1 VSDSRRRKAS
11 QDRFVAVAARKSLWA
26 RILYRGMAVARLHTV
41 SALCMLTQGLNVA
54 RFYARSTVPPGINPD
69 RSRRLADTGTE
80 LALERTLMASERTL
94 MAWVR
99 TSLAL
104 ISFGFTLGKLGDAL
118 QSANVTLWRD
128 RTTDII
134 GVAYYLVVIG
144 TVALVLAAVQNRIEV
159 SALSRQG
166 LARRPSLAF
175 VIAILMSLLGLFVFT
190 DLVTQ
195 LRQTTS

>member
-1 VSDSRRRKAS
+1 
-11 QDRFVAVAARKSLWA
+11 
-26 RILYRGMAVARLHTV
+26 M
-41 SALCMLTQGLNVA
+41 
-54 RFYARSTVPPGINPD
+54 
-69 RSRRLADTGTE
+69 ADTGTD
-80 LALERTLMASERTL
+80 LALERTLMAAERTL

-104 ISFGFTLGKLGDAL
+104 ISFGFTLGKLGDVL
-118 QSANVTLWRD
+118 RSAKVTLWGD
-128 RTTDII
+128 RATDII
-134 GVAYYLVVIG
+134 GVAYYLVVLG
-144 TVALVLAAVQNRIEV
+144 TVALVLATIQNRVEV
-159 SALSRQG
+159 SALSREG

>member
-1 VSDSRRRKAS
+1 
-11 QDRFVAVAARKSLWA
+11 
-26 RILYRGMAVARLHTV
+26 
-41 SALCMLTQGLNVA
+41 MLTQGLKNVA
-54 RFYARSTVPPGINPD
+54 GVSARSTVQPDINPAD
-69 RSRRLADTGTE
+69 RSRRPADTGND
-80 LALERTLMASERTL
+80 LALERTLMAAERTL

-118 QSANVTLWRD
+118 QSAKVVLWRD
-128 RTTDII
+128 RTTDIM
-134 GVAYYLVVIG
+134 GVAYYLVVLG
-144 TVALVLAAVQNRIEV
+144 TVALVLAAVQNRLEV
-159 SALSRQG
+159 AALSRQG

-195 LRQTTS
+195 LRHSSS

>member
-1 VSDSRRRKAS
+1 
-11 QDRFVAVAARKSLWA
+11 
-26 RILYRGMAVARLHTV
+26 
-41 SALCMLTQGLNVA
+41 MLTQGLNVA
-54 RFYARSTVPPGINPD
+54 GFSARNTVQPDINPAH

-104 ISFGFTLGKLGDAL
+104 ISFGFTLGKLGDVL
-118 QSANVTLWRD
+118 TSAKVALWRD
-128 RTTDII
+128 RTTDIM
-134 GVAYYLVVIG
+134 GVAYYLVVLG
-144 TVALVLAAVQNRIEV
+144 TVALVLAAIQNRVEV

-175 VIAILMSLLGLFVFT
+175 VMAILLSLLGLFVFT

>member
-1 VSDSRRRKAS
+1 MAS
-11 QDRFVAVAARKSLWA
+11 
-26 RILYRGMAVARLHTV
+26 V
-41 SALCMLTQGLNVA
+41 SARRMVQ
-54 RFYARSTVPPGINPD
+54 PDINRED
-69 RSRRLADTGTE
+69 RSRRRPTNTATE

-104 ISFGFTLGKLGDAL
+104 ISFGFTLGKLGDVL
-118 QSANVTLWRD
+118 KSAKVTLWGD

-134 GVAYYLVVIG
+134 GVAYYLVVLG
-144 TVALVLAAVQNRIEV
+144 TVALVLATVQNRLEV
-159 SALSRQG
+159 RALSHQG

-175 VIAILMSLLGLFVFT
+175 VIAILVSLLGLFAFT

-195 LRQTTS
+195 LRQITS

>member
-1 VSDSRRRKAS
+1 
-11 QDRFVAVAARKSLWA
+11 
-26 RILYRGMAVARLHTV
+26 
-41 SALCMLTQGLNVA
+41 MLTQGLDDVA
-54 RFYARSTVPPGINPD
+54 GPSARSTVQPDINPAD
-69 RSRRLADTGTE
+69 RSKRVADTGND
-80 LALERTLMASERTL
+80 LALERTLMAAERTL

-118 QSANVTLWRD
+118 RSVKVTLWSD

-134 GVAYYLVVIG
+134 GVAYFLVVIG
-144 TVALVLAAVQNRIEV
+144 TVALVLAAVQNRVEV
-159 SALSRQG
+159 AALSRQG

>member
-1 VSDSRRRKAS
+1 MPTRGLD
-11 QDRFVAVAARKSLWA
+11 DVAGV
-26 RILYRGMAVARLHTV
+26 
-41 SALCMLTQGLNVA
+41 
-54 RFYARSTVPPGINPD
+54 FARSTVQPDINPAD

-99 TSLAL
+99 TALAL
-104 ISFGFTLGKLGDAL
+104 ISFGFTLGKLGDVL
-118 QSANVTLWRD
+118 RSAKVTLWGD

-144 TVALVLAAVQNRIEV
+144 TVALVLAAIQNRVEV
-159 SALSRQG
+159 SALTRQG
-166 LARRPSLAF
+166 LPRRPSLAF
-175 VIAILMSLLGLFVFT
+175 VIAILMGLLGLFVFT

>member
-1 VSDSRRRKAS
+1 
-11 QDRFVAVAARKSLWA
+11 
-26 RILYRGMAVARLHTV
+26 
-41 SALCMLTQGLNVA
+41 MLTQGLNDVA
-54 RFYARSTVPPGINPD
+54 GVTARNTVQPDINTAD
-69 RSRRLADTGTE
+69 RSRRVADTGND
-80 LALERTLMASERTL
+80 LALERTLMAAERTL

-118 QSANVTLWRD
+118 HSAKVTLWRD
-128 RTTDII
+128 RTTDIM
-134 GVAYYLVVIG
+134 GVAYYLVVLG
-144 TVALVLAAVQNRIEV
+144 TVALVLAAIQNRLEV
-159 SALSRQG
+159 NALSRQG

>member
-1 VSDSRRRKAS
+1 
-11 QDRFVAVAARKSLWA
+11 
-26 RILYRGMAVARLHTV
+26 
-41 SALCMLTQGLNVA
+41 MLTRGLNDVA
-54 RFYARSTVPPGINPD
+54 GVSARSTVQSDINPAD
-69 RSRRLADTGTE
+69 RSRRLVDAGND
-80 LALERTLMASERTL
+80 LALERTLMAAERTL

-118 QSANVTLWRD
+118 HSAKVTLWRD
-128 RTTDII
+128 RTTDIM
-134 GVAYYLVVIG
+134 GVAYYLVVLG
-144 TVALVLAAVQNRIEV
+144 TVALVLAAIQNRLEV
-159 SALSRQG
+159 NALSRQG

-175 VIAILMSLLGLFVFT
+175 AIAILMSLLGLFVFT

>member
-1 VSDSRRRKAS
+1 
-11 QDRFVAVAARKSLWA
+11 
-26 RILYRGMAVARLHTV
+26 
-41 SALCMLTQGLNVA
+41 MLTQGLDDVA
-54 RFYARSTVPPGINPD
+54 GVFARSTVQPDINPAD
-69 RSRRLADTGTE
+69 RSGRQGEPGTE

-104 ISFGFTLGKLGDAL
+104 ISFGFTLGKLGDVL
-118 QSANVTLWRD
+118 KSARVTLWGD
-128 RTTDII
+128 RTTDIM
-134 GVAYYLVVIG
+134 GVAYYLVVLG
-144 TVALVLAAVQNRIEV
+144 TVALVLAAVQNRVEV
-159 SALSRQG
+159 AALSRQG

-195 LRQTTS
+195 LRQTTL

>member
-1 VSDSRRRKAS
+1 
-11 QDRFVAVAARKSLWA
+11 
-26 RILYRGMAVARLHTV
+26 
-41 SALCMLTQGLNVA
+41 MLTQGFNVT
-54 RFYARSTVPPGINPD
+54 RFSARSTAPPGINPD

-104 ISFGFTLGKLGDAL
+104 ISFGFTLGKLDDVL
-118 QSANVTLWRD
+118 KSAKVTLWGD
-128 RTTDII
+128 RTADIL
-134 GVAYYLVVIG
+134 GVAYYLVILG
-144 TVALVLAAVQNRIEV
+144 TVALILAAGQNRIEV
-159 SALSRQG
+159 RALSRQG

-175 VIAILMSLLGLFVFT
+175 LIAILVSLLGLFVFT

-195 LRQTTS
+195 LRQTPS

>member
-1 VSDSRRRKAS
+1 
-11 QDRFVAVAARKSLWA
+11 
-26 RILYRGMAVARLHTV
+26 
-41 SALCMLTQGLNVA
+41 MLTQGVA
-54 RFYARSTVPPGINPD
+54 GAFARSMAQPDINPAD

-104 ISFGFTLGKLGDAL
+104 ISFGFTLGKLGDVL
-118 QSANVTLWRD
+118 ESAKVTLWRD
-128 RTTDII
+128 RTTDIM
-134 GVAYYLVVIG
+134 GVAYYLVVLG
-144 TVALVLAAVQNRIEV
+144 TIALVLAAVQNRVEV
-159 SALSRQG
+159 NALSRQG

-190 DLVTQ
+190 DLMTQ

>member
-1 VSDSRRRKAS
+1 MPTRSLD
-11 QDRFVAVAARKSLWA
+11 DVAPFS
-26 RILYRGMAVARLHTV
+26 
-41 SALCMLTQGLNVA
+41 
-54 RFYARSTVPPGINPD
+54 ARSTVQPGINPAD
-69 RSRRLADTGTE
+69 RSRRVADSGND
-80 LALERTLMASERTL
+80 LALERTLMAAERTL

-104 ISFGFTLGKLGDAL
+104 ISFGFTLGKLGDVL
-118 QSANVTLWRD
+118 RSVKVTLWRD
-128 RTTDII
+128 HTTDII

-144 TVALVLAAVQNRIEV
+144 TVALVLAAVQNRVEV
-159 SALSRQG
+159 AALSRQG

>member
-1 VSDSRRRKAS
+1 
-11 QDRFVAVAARKSLWA
+11 
-26 RILYRGMAVARLHTV
+26 
-41 SALCMLTQGLNVA
+41 MLTQGLDDVA
-54 RFYARSTVPPGINPD
+54 GPSARSAVQPNIDAD
-69 RSRRLADTGTE
+69 RSRRPADSGND
-80 LALERTLMASERTL
+80 LALERTLMAAERTL

-104 ISFGFTLGKLGDAL
+104 ISFGFTLGKLGDVL
-118 QSANVTLWRD
+118 RSAKVTLWGD
-128 RTTDII
+128 RTTDIM

-144 TVALVLAAVQNRIEV
+144 TVALVLATIQNRVEV
-159 SALSRQG
+159 SALTREG